1 MKLSKY
7 ILPILLLLATSN
19 LLAQKTSDSLIFKAL
34 TDEMSRNLKLKLED
48 YKSPFFIQNTIAEGQ
63 YYSGK
68 ASLGALTRSVILPLN
83 NSNFRLLVG
92 DYAVTDENFVSG
104 QQNYN
109 FGGTN
114 LALPIDNNYL
124 AIRRVFWSI
133 LDKSYKSAVD
143 NYAQKLSVLKQQ
155 NKDKSEIVDDY
166 SRIQPVTFISPYTSN
181 KTDKTLWGNNIK
193 KISSIFR
200 DYPQIQN
207 SSVDAY
213 FFNANVYS
221 INNEGSKIQYNVRV
235 ACLLVNAS
243 TQATDGEVIN
253 DHVLCYAPISES
265 LPTLE
270 EITTK
275 VKQMAE
281 NLDKRRSALII
292 EEAYQGPVVFEGDA
306 LAELFNNKLFTN
318 NGLLTAREPLY
329 AVVTAKGMNNKIEN
343 KIGKR
348 LCVENVSIVSE
359 PTMKTF
365 ENTALVGSYDIDGE
379 GVIPQKELLLV
390 DKGILKTLLSDRI
403 PTPKIKE
410 SNGASRFTIFGN
422 RQKSPGVINI
432 SYSGGQTYND
442 LIKSVTA
449 ETAKS
454 GLEYFYIVRKF
465 ETTNIAQGIQ
475 AGTSGLTKPAAIY
488 KVSAKTGEE
497 TLIRCAN
504 ISEFPILSL
513 KYTLGGT
520 TEKVAYNM
528 VTNQV
533 LPISYIV
540 PKAMAFNDISIE
552 KDNSPKGKLPI
563 VESPLIIKTK

>member
-7 ILPILLLLATSN
+7 ILPILLLLTTSN
-19 LLAQKTSDSLIFKAL
+19 LLAQKTSDSIIFKAL
-34 TDEMSRNLKLKLED
+34 TDEMSRNLKLKLEG
-48 YKSPFFIQNTIAEGQ
+48 YRSPFFIQNTIAEGQ
-63 YYSGK
+63 YYVAK
-68 ASLGALTRSVILPLN
+68 ASLGALTRSMIVPLN
-83 NSNFRLLVG
+83 NSSFRLMVG
-92 DYAVTDENFVSG
+92 DYDVNDENFVSG
-104 QQNYN
+104 QPNYN
-109 FGGTN
+109 FGGSN
-114 LALPIDNNYL
+114 LSLPIDNDYL

-133 LDKSYKSAVD
+133 LDKSYKSSVD
-143 NYAQKLSVLKQQ
+143 NYTQKLSVLKQQ

-166 SRIQPVTFISPYTSN
+166 SRAQPITFIAPYAFN
-181 KTDKTLWGNNIK
+181 KTDKVLWENNIK
-193 KISSIFR
+193 KISSIFKN
-200 DYPQIQN
+200 YPQIQN
-207 SSVDAY
+207 SSVDIY
-213 FFNANVYS
+213 FFDASIYS
-221 INNEGSKIQYNVRV
+221 VNNEGSKIQYNVRV

-243 TQATDGEVIN
+243 TQATDGEVLN
-253 DHVLCYAPISES
+253 DHVLCYAPISEN
-265 LPTLE
+265 LPTFV
-270 EITTK
+270 EITSK
-275 VKQMAE
+275 VKQMAD
-281 NLDKRRSALII
+281 NLDKRRSAPMI
-292 EEAYQGPVVFEGDA
+292 EEAYQGPVIFEGDA

-365 ENTALVGSYDIDGE
+365 ENTPLVGSYEIDGE
-379 GVIPQKELLLV
+379 GVIPQKDLMLV
-390 DKGILKTLLSDRI
+390 DKGILKTLLSDRV

-410 SNGASRFTIFGN
+410 SNGANRFTIFGN

-432 SYSGGQTYND
+432 SYSDGQMYND
-442 LIKSVTA
+442 LLKSVAA
-449 ETAKS
+449 ETVKS

-465 ETTNIAQGIQ
+465 ETTNIAQNIQ
-475 AGTSGLTKPAAIY
+475 PGSSGLTKPAAIY

-513 KYTLGGT
+513 KYVLGGT
-520 TEKVAYNM
+520 TEKVAYNI

-552 KDNSPKGKLPI
+552 KDNSPKEKLPI
-563 VESPLIIKTK
+563 VESPLLIKYK